1 MVQYRVASACFSE
14 SNAQLVEQPVEVA
27 VGEVEDLSG
36 RRRALSIGRV
46 VLDDDQ
52 VGVTGE
58 EVVGHFASRCIRAL
72 VTGVRRSKPT

>member
-1 MVQYRVASACFSE
+1 
-14 SNAQLVEQPVEVA
+14 
-27 VGEVEDLSG
+27 
-36 RRRALSIGRV
+36 
-46 VLDDDQ
+46 

>member
-1 MVQYRVASACFSE
+1 MAQYSVASARFSE
-14 SNAQLVEQPVEVA
+14 SDAQLVAQPVEVA
-27 VGEVEDLSG
+27 VGEAEDLSG
-36 RRRALSIGRV
+36 RRRAVSIGRV